1 MEDFRKLTD
10 FMSKDEKEK
19 IDEMLQDLQPKL
31 NVKEHIEMC
40 KDAGAQAMDL
50 VKKNF
55 FFPVKMSSSYFWAN
69 DKIIEC
75 RCKIMSLKFNDM
87 THMMLQLNDHIM
99 SLNLDREK
107 VLGAWREKN
116 EEVEN
121 LKERSKFFNHL
132 GFFYLQIFTPLKA
145 DKNKLLKELTNRKK
159 GVYECCICLE
169 ETSDERKLAALV
181 PCGHTVCEDCSP
193 KMPGRLCPTCRR
205 NCTHC
210 IVVHGIYE

>member
-19 IDEMLQDLQPKL
+19 IDEVLQDLQPIL

-50 VKKNF
+50 VKKNL

-69 DKIIEC
+69 DKILEC
-75 RCKIMSLKFNDM
+75 QLKIMSLRMNNDASI
-87 THMMLQLNDHIM
+87 MLQLSDHI
-99 SLNLDREK
+99 LR
-107 VLGAWREKN
+107 AWREKN

-132 GFFYLQIFTPLKA
+132 GFFICKFSPL
-145 DKNKLLKELTNRKK
+145 
-159 GVYECCICLE
+159 
-169 ETSDERKLAALV
+169 
-181 PCGHTVCEDCSP
+181 
-193 KMPGRLCPTCRR
+193 
-205 NCTHC
+205 
-210 IVVHGIYE
+210 

>member
-19 IDEMLQDLQPKL
+19 IDEMLQNLQSQL

-50 VKKNF
+50 VKKNL

-107 VLGAWREKN
+107 VLGAWREKKWRSWK
-116 EEVEN
+116 
-121 LKERSKFFNHL
+121 LKGKE
-132 GFFYLQIFTPLKA
+132 QIFQ
-145 DKNKLLKELTNRKK
+145 
-159 GVYECCICLE
+159 
-169 ETSDERKLAALV
+169 
-181 PCGHTVCEDCSP
+181 SP
-193 KMPGRLCPTCRR
+193 WFFLFANFHPSEGWQKQ
-205 NCTHC
+205 
-210 IVVHGIYE
+210 IVEGINEP